1 MLGASVGGILYDL
14 AGFSIPFYV
23 CGGILLASTLMSI
36 SWFDDTNVISESGNN
51 TRDGEFAFGI

>member
-23 CGGILLASTLMSI
+23 CGGILLASTLISI
-36 SWFDDTNVISESGNN
+36 CCFDDTNVILESGNN
-51 TRDGEFAFGI
+51 TRDGRI